1 MGWVE
6 QPLNPELQHQVKNKI
21 DQMMKQAKLHAE
33 KQCQKIHTGKVPC
46 SYTGSHA
53 SISKD
58 HLKACSRR
66 AD

>member
-1 MGWVE
+1 MGGVE
-6 QPLNPELQHQVKNKI
+6 QPLNPEQQLQKKI